1 MTAAGAVIIMQQQ
14 QLRKNKDDGADTVVW
29 VHIRNS
35 NPQHDYDL
43 LIHNNIC
50 DQYTTCKHTLCG
62 AKIEETT

>member
-1 MTAAGAVIIMQQQ
+1 MTAAGAVIIMQQ

-43 LIHNNIC
+43 
-50 DQYTTCKHTLCG
+50 
-62 AKIEETT
+62 